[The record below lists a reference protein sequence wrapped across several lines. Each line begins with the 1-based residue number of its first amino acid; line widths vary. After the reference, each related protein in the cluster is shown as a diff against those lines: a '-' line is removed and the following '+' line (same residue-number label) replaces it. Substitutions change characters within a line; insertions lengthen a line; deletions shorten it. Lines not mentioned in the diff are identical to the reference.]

1 MNDVTAL
8 VLAIP
13 STVDII
19 LSKNT
24 VYYAIQ
30 TGGYGFF
37 YKSSFSQNISSTY

>member
-24 VYYAIQ
+24 VYA
-30 TGGYGFF
+30 
-37 YKSSFSQNISSTY
+37 YKPEEGSFIRVPFFSQNFKHQ

>member
-8 VLAIP
+8 VLAIQAL
-13 STVDII
+13 DII

-30 TGGYGFF
+30 TGG
-37 YKSSFSQNISSTY
+37 

>member
-13 STVDII
+13 DTEYYPIK
-19 LSKNT
+19 KNT

-30 TGGYGFF
+30 TGG
-37 YKSSFSQNISSTY
+37 